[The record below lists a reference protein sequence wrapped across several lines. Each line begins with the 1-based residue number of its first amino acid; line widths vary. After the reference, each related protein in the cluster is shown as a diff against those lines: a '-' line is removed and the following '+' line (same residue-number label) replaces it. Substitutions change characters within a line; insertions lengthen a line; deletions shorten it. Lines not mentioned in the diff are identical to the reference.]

1 LASGSAQAQSTSRF
15 ENGGGSVGQLVAD
28 GYEIKSVVL
37 NNGKYIVFLQKER
50 KAFACEF
57 SRVEQIAL
65 RRNPVGRKKDQRA
78 HHVRSQTC
86 RR

>member
-1 LASGSAQAQSTSRF
+1 MKRVALLISAILIGVCQAQAQSSSRF
-15 ENGGGSVGQLVAD
+15 ESAGGSVGELVAQ

-57 SRVEQIAL
+57 SRV
-65 RRNPVGRKKDQRA
+65 N
-78 HHVRSQTC
+78 RSRCGEIQ
-86 RR
+86 